1 MSWTVVVPLKP
12 AARGKSRLAGASV
25 ELVRAIGLDTVVA
38 AAGAA
43 SVARVV
49 VVTSDAA
56 TAAALADDARVSVA
70 ADPEAGL
77 NAAIAAGVAA
87 AAPGPV
93 AALLGDVPALL
104 PGELDLALG
113 LAAGHPRAVVP
124 DAEGTGST
132 LVTAVGVPWASE
144 FGPDSFAR
152 HLALGCVPLSLE
164 AASGL
169 RRDVD
174 TLAQLRAV
182 LDRTG
187 PRTRAAWTAGV

>member
-56 TAAALADDARVSVA
+56 TAAALADDARVSVTS
-70 ADPEAGL
+70 DPEAGL
-77 NAAIAAGVAA
+77 NAAIAAGVAVA
-87 AAPGPV
+87 QGPV

-113 LAAGHPRAVVP
+113 LATAHPRAVVP

-152 HLALGCVPLSLE
+152 HVALGCVPLSLE

-187 PRTRAAWTAGV
+187 PRTRTAWNAGV

>member
-56 TAAALADDARVSVA
+56 TAAALADDARVSVV
-70 ADPEAGL
+70 ADPGAGL
-77 NAAIAAGVAA
+77 NAAIAAGVAVA
-87 AAPGPV
+87 QGPV

-187 PRTRAAWTAGV
+187 PRTRAAWTAGA

>member
-12 AARGKSRLAGASV
+12 AARGKSRLTGASV
-25 ELVRAIGLDTVVA
+25 ELVRAIGLDTVTA
-38 AAGAA
+38 AVGAA
-43 SVARVV
+43 SVVRVV

-56 TAAALADDARVSVA
+56 TAAAVADDARVTVA
-70 ADPEAGL
+70 PDPGAGL
-77 NAAIAAGVAA
+77 NAAIAAGVAVA
-87 AAPGPV
+87 GAGPV
-93 AALLGDVPALL
+93 AALLGDVPALV
-104 PGELDLALG
+104 PAELDLALG
-113 LAAGHPRAVVP
+113 LAARHPRSVVP

-132 LVTAVGVPWASE
+132 LVTAAGVPWESA

-152 HLALGCVPLSLE
+152 HLALGCVPLAVD

-182 LDRTG
+182 LDRAG
-187 PRTRAAWTAGV
+187 PLTRAAWTAGA